1 VDADCFPRLEAQG
14 AEAGGELADYG
25 AGLAGGDG
33 VGGVEGVDVDLR
45 GMLVLGSG
53 FYLGEGC
60 FGLVVAIGARTYRL
74 VPVVG

>member
-45 GMLVLGSG
+45 GMLVLGFGFVLGKVVGGSG
-53 FYLGEGC
+53 GDWY
-60 FGLVVAIGARTYRL
+60 TYRL
-74 VPVVG
+74 IPIVG